1 MIVPTRSAAAVI
13 YVPGRHSNRFGRMVD
28 VVVRIVF
35 SPSAVHCFA
44 PDEHLSSKQQDA
56 GVTMIPSRKSDVKK
70 HLSRRTRKHILPVQ
84 PVFQPDEAGYGR
96 GEFNGEPVSRTHS
109 DSNWDR
115 KLSSARRSITSTP
128 NEVSGQ
134 VSAGGGLLA

>member
-1 MIVPTRSAAAVI
+1 MLDAV
-13 YVPGRHSNRFGRMVD
+13 VK
-28 VVVRIVF
+28 IVF

-56 GVTMIPSRKSDVKK
+56 GAAMIPSRKSDVKN
-70 HLSRRTRKHILPVQ
+70 HLSRRIRKHIIPVQ

-96 GEFNGEPVSRTHS
+96 GGETVRQIRF

-115 KLSSARRSITSTP
+115 KLSSARPSITSL

-134 VSAGGGLLA
+134 VSADGRRLA